1 MHPATL
7 RRRLRSL
14 FPWAVWGSLAVL
26 ILAIW
31 AGLYAITLMRLSK
44 WEKTPEVIQAVGLS
58 RGFDVLVGCWFF
70 AVGSS
75 IGSFL
80 NVVAYRLPR
89 RLPWIG
95 SSMCPYCNTPIQ
107 PRDNIPVLGW
117 ILLRGRCRACRLPI
131 SARYPTYELLAGLMF
146 LGIYVVEVWTRGANL
161 PQEDGRSGDLFSMLV
176 GTVDW
181 ETMALGLFHCA
192 ILALLLCI
200 AMIQLSGQQV
210 PIQMILVGATLTLLV
225 PTCFPAL
232 IVVPWGTSPMHTYQA
247 IGHLDALATG
257 LAGALAGF
265 ALGRIT
271 QPALFPLA
279 HPRWLSSHPAS
290 HEGLT
295 WCCSWALIGSAVGWQ
310 GVFSTGLWSLPLLAI
325 AEPRRRQAKWETP
338 AWVPTAWLGMA
349 MLIHLALWSRSDR
362 WSLWPGSRRHAVVYL
377 ASACLIGWGYWLC
390 RVLQP
395 FHPAAA
401 TQGYD
406 QANQDAEEQQ
416 TPMAAAESQVDQ
428 VEDLDESSGGG

>member
-1 MHPATL
+1 
-7 RRRLRSL
+7 
-14 FPWAVWGSLAVL
+14 
-26 ILAIW
+26 
-31 AGLYAITLMRLSK
+31 MRLSK
-44 WEKTPEVIQAVGLS
+44 WEKTPEVVQAVGLS
-58 RGFDVLVGCWFF
+58 RAFDVLVGCWFF

-95 SSMCPYCNTPIQ
+95 SSMCPYCNVPIQ

-117 ILLRGRCRACRLPI
+117 IVLRGRCRACRLPI
-131 SARYPTYELLAGLMF
+131 SARYPTYELLAGLTF
-146 LGIYVVEVWTRGANL
+146 LAIYLVEVWTRGANL
-161 PQEDGRSGDLFSMLV
+161 PQEAGRTSDLFSMLV

-192 ILALLLCI
+192 ILSVLLCV

-210 PIQMILVGATLTLLV
+210 PIQMTLVGCALTILVS
-225 PTCFPAL
+225 TCFPVL
-232 IVVPWGTSPMHTYQA
+232 IVAPWGTSPKHVYHPV
-247 IGHLDALATG
+247 GHLDALATG

-265 ALGRIT
+265 ALGRFT

-290 HEGLT
+290 YEGLT

-325 AEPRRRQAKWETP
+325 AEPKRRRARWETP
-338 AWVPTAWLGMA
+338 SWVPTAWLGTA
-349 MLIHLALWSRSDR
+349 MLIHLSLWSRTDR

-390 RVLQP
+390 RVLQATNP
-395 FHPAAA
+395 EAPSLGNDDRNQSRSDPQLPVAAVEGQA
-401 TQGYD
+401 D
-406 QANQDAEEQQ
+406 QE
-416 TPMAAAESQVDQ
+416 
-428 VEDLDESSGGG
+428 EDLGESSGGG

>member
-1 MHPATL
+1 
-7 RRRLRSL
+7 
-14 FPWAVWGSLAVL
+14 VWGSLVVL

-31 AGLYAITLMRLSK
+31 SGLYAITLMRLSK
-44 WEKTPEVIQAVGLS
+44 WEKTPEVMQAVGLS

-89 RLPWIG
+89 GLPWIG
-95 SSMCPYCNTPIQ
+95 SSMCPYCNVPIH

-131 SARYPTYELLAGLMF
+131 SPRYPAYELLAGLTF
-146 LGIYVVEVWTRGANL
+146 LGIYLVEVWTRGANL
-161 PQEDGRSGDLFSMLV
+161 PHQDGRSSDLFSMLV
-176 GTVDW
+176 GTIDW
-181 ETMALGLFHCA
+181 DTLALGLFHCG
-192 ILALLLCI
+192 ILAVLLCI

-210 PIQMILVGATLTLLV
+210 PIQMILVASAMTILV
-225 PTCFPAL
+225 STCFPVL
-232 IVVPWGTSPMHTYQA
+232 IVTPWGTSPKQDNHA
-247 IGHLDALATG
+247 VDHLNALATG

-295 WCCSWALIGSAVGWQ
+295 WCCTWALIGSTVGWQ
-310 GVFSTGLWSLPLLAI
+310 GVFSTGLWSLPLLAL
-325 AEPRRRQAKWETP
+325 AEPKRRGARWET
-338 AWVPTAWLGMA
+338 ATWVPTAWLWSA

-377 ASACLIGWGYWLC
+377 ATACLIGWGYWLC
-390 RVLQP
+390 RVLQAA
-395 FHPAAA
+395 HPAVPLPGIENASQDA
-401 TQGYD
+401 SDPQIPLSSLELPTD
-406 QANQDAEEQQ
+406 QAEE
-416 TPMAAAESQVDQ
+416 
-428 VEDLDESSGGG
+428 LGESSGGG